1 MQLFLFIME
10 VMGTIA
16 FAVSGALTGLRKNMD
31 IFGVIVL
38 GVTTAVG
45 GGMIRDLILGDT
57 PPVMFRSPVYAMLAV
72 GTSIVVFLP
81 PVRKMLLESHRTF
94 EFLLLMM
101 DSIGLG
107 AFSVIGVQRAIFVS
121 ADAGLFLTV
130 FVGVLTGV
138 GGGLLRDMMA
148 GNTPYIFV
156 KHIYACA
163 SIVGALAC
171 ALLWKPAGSQAAMLI
186 GSAAVLVIRLLAAH
200 YRWSLPKAGY
210 IPGGDGK

>member
-1 MQLFLFIME
+1 MELFLFIME

-31 IFGVIVL
+31 IFGVAVL

-72 GTSIVVFLP
+72 STSIVVFLP

-94 EFLLLMM
+94 EFLLLLM

-107 AFSVIGVQRAIFVS
+107 AFSVIGVERAISVS
-121 ADAGLFLTV
+121 ADTGLFLTV

-163 SIVGALAC
+163 SIVGALLC
-171 ALLWKPAGSQAAMLI
+171 ALLWKPVGSQGAMLI
-186 GSAAVLVIRLLAAH
+186 GSAAVLIIRLLAAH

-210 IPGGDGK
+210 IPSGDGK